1 MTNTFLLNR
10 LQGKTYL
17 LWCNSNVLILEFF
30 SLPLLSPILH
40 QGDAVGAECLASHPW
55 TCPCPNTPQ
64 VSSTSAYCVRAPCI
78 CCSNHAEGKRVLGT
92 FTWTR
97 WTSHPQGTNP
107 TVWLLR
113 HQQGRVH
120 QRIPSW
126 QTNDLFVLSLLPAN
140 SSGWQGNPLCFVC
153 STFSILCRTQTRFLF
168 QLSTHAC
175 LC

>member
-1 MTNTFLLNR
+1 MVQLQCFNFGIFLPASFVTNFASGRCSWSKVSCLPPLNMSVS
-10 LQGKTYL
+10 K
-17 LWCNSNVLILEFF
+17 
-30 SLPLLSPILH
+30 
-40 QGDAVGAECLASHPW
+40 HP
-55 TCPCPNTPQ
+55 PGIP
-64 VSSTSAYCVRAPCI
+64 TSAYCVCAPCI

-126 QTNDLFVLSLLPAN
+126 QTNDLFVLSLLPVN
-140 SSGWQGNPLCFVC
+140 SSGWQGNPFVFHLLYIFHTL
-153 STFSILCRTQTRFLF
+153 SHADTFPVPT
-168 QLSTHAC
+168 
-175 LC
+175 